1 MYEEAE
7 IEEFSV
13 DVEQCMCA
21 STHASGDPET

>member
-13 DVEQCMCA
+13 DVEQCMC
-21 STHASGDPET
+21 STNVSGDPET